1 MGLESVETYVFLCER
16 VLRNLGGLER
26 EGEVITL
33 NWGDDLM
40 RAQAWKV
47 VL

>member
-1 MGLESVETYVFLCER
+1 MLRRALSFLFLCER
-16 VLRNLGGLER
+16 VLRNLAGSER

-33 NWGDDLM
+33 NWGEDLK